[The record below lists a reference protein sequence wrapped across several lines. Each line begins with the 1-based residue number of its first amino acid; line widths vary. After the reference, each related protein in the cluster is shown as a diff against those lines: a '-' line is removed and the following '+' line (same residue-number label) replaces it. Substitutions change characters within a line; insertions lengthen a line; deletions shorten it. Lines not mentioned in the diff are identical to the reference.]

1 MDTTELIRRAERG
14 MRGKDPEHGFP
25 IDDGHAEAIPYLLLV
40 LVREQQA
47 IGAQLAGLEA
57 TLGRIA
63 KALEQRNVQPEPAP
77 SNEPKRGRWLMFNR
91 SQKPEA

>member
-1 MDTTELIRRAERG
+1 MDTAELIRRAERG

-25 IDDGHAEAIPYLLLV
+25 IDSGHAEAIPYLLLA

-47 IGAQLAGLEA
+47 IGAQLAGLDA

-63 KALEQRNVQPEPAP
+63 AALEQDNAQPELAP
-77 SNEPKRGRWLMFNR
+77 VTEPKRRWWQPAR
-91 SQKPEA
+91 RKI